1 MLSENDTERAQ
12 QPKTK
17 AKLNLSFPTKTHFF
31 QHHRLI
37 PFYLKN
43 NRGNCGEMTNAITL
57 NVLNRNQ
64 SCSIAC
70 CPEGLV
76 K

>member
-1 MLSENDTERAQ
+1 MLSENDTETAQ
-12 QPKTK
+12 QHKTK
-17 AKLNLSFPTKTHFF
+17 KLNLSFPTKIHFF
-31 QHHRLI
+31 QHHLLI
-37 PFYLKN
+37 PLYLKN

-70 CPEGLV
+70 CPEGFL